1 MKNVVYYKIWV
12 EYELGQEDVIF
23 KSQEDAIAWLKLVI
37 DGQDITFE
45 ELEED
50 GLFSVKTLSVWK
62 PSK

>member
-1 MKNVVYYKIWV
+1 MKNVVYYKLWV

-23 KSQEDAIAWLKLVI
+23 KNQEDAIAWLKWVI

-45 ELEED
+45 ELEEG
-50 GLFSVKTLSVWK
+50 GLFGIETITLWK